1 MMVPVPQIPYTAIGI
16 GVAVLFGVWAFL
28 VAETIRQRAVI
39 VIAPLIAFALPHV
52 VRSQAGRVGALA
64 LWMAYGIGC
73 IIFLRLNGLEIR

>member
-28 VAETIRQRAVI
+28 VAETLRQRAVI
-39 VIAPLIAFALPHV
+39 VIAPLIAFALPYV
-52 VRSQAGRVGALA
+52 VRSRAGRVGALA